1 MMLIDCPFC
10 GPRAELEFTCGGESH
25 IARPA
30 DQAAMSDAE
39 WADYLFMRKNP
50 KGLHYER
57 WNHARGCRRWF
68 NVARDTVTHRISKV
82 YKMGEQRVSEQ
93 SHRMPPGRPHRPQ
106 PAARLHLR
114 RQALRGLCR
123 RHPGLGPARQ
133 WRRISS
139 GAASNT
145 TARAAS

>member
-30 DQAAMSDAE
+30 NQEAMSDAE

-50 KGLHYER
+50 KGLQYER
-57 WNHARGCRRWF
+57 WNHTRGCRRWF

-82 YKMGEQRVSEQ
+82 YKMGEQ
-93 SHRMPPGRPHRPQ
+93 P
-106 PAARLHLR
+106 
-114 RQALRGLCR
+114 
-123 RHPGLGPARQ
+123 
-133 WRRISS
+133 
-139 GAASNT
+139 
-145 TARAAS
+145 